1 MQCNSQIFSTGL
13 EYCSIIWV
21 YDKNSVF
28 FNWSEA
34 SLLVNKL
41 AIKRASKK
49 KKGIR
54 MGISQSDSLEKEM
67 ATHSSTLSYKIPWMV
82 GYSPWGHEESDMT
95 ERLHDEANCRPFT

>member
-54 MGISQSDSLEKEM
+54 MGISQSDSLVAQTVKRLLAM
-67 ATHSSTLSYKIPWMV
+67 RKTRVQSLGWKIPWRRKWQPTPV
-82 GYSPWGHEESDMT
+82 LLAWRFP
-95 ERLHDEANCRPFT
+95 

>member
-1 MQCNSQIFSTGL
+1 MKGWLYQSPAFLSCVFSPLLHNILFLRLDPMIHLYQIAQALITTHNVTQIFSTGL

-49 KKGIR
+49 KA
-54 MGISQSDSLEKEM
+54 LEWE
-67 ATHSSTLSYKIPWMV
+67 
-82 GYSPWGHEESDMT
+82 
-95 ERLHDEANCRPFT
+95 